1 MSRNL
6 AHRLGRAE
14 AVSRSRLVVTLA
26 ALALS
31 IGHAEPAT
39 GPVTA
44 SAKLNALWVYSITSL
59 PNPVTDAATRD
70 ALIQDGFSSGVNM
83 LYLSVYSSTPNSAK
97 RYMYDDSDIADLIGK
112 AHAKGMQV
120 YAAYGDSDWPTLGC
134 AASAF
139 PMQRMAEVIAYN
151 SANRSAMFDGVI
163 LDVEP
168 SGTPDFQALLGLY
181 QCFQQQAQ
189 ANGMGLSA
197 AISAF
202 WNTMVTFNQITEEAY
217 KQIVDLKLNN
227 VVVMGYRNFAGTSD
241 CTQGDGVVCL
251 DGSLIAY
258 ANSVSQG
265 NTILVGL
272 DTDNPATSGSTA
284 EETFFSMGQAAM
296 NAVAQSVF
304 NQFAAA
310 SQTFGGFSIHN
321 YRDSYLNGQLS
332 GWPAT
337 NPALPI
343 PVPQFTAAAVTNDAS
358 FIGGSVAPGET
369 IAIFGVNLGPATAQV
384 LQVANEK
391 ATTSLGGVQVL
402 FDGNPAP
409 MVLASSGQLAAIV
422 PFDVKTGSTTI
433 IQVVYG
439 GVASAAV
446 VAQTTAAAPAIF
458 TADSSGKGQGA
469 ILNQNYS
476 YNNSSNPAA
485 AGSVA
490 MLYLTGA
497 GQMTPAAVD
506 GSLNANPDS
515 LGQTALPVTAQIGGQ
530 PADVLYAGSSVG
542 IVSGVIQVNL
552 AVPNGLSAGAQP
564 VTVQIGGV
572 ATQAGVT
579 IAVQ

>member
-1 MSRNL
+1 MTL
-6 AHRLGRAE
+6 AR
-14 AVSRSRLVVTLA
+14 VVVTLA
-26 ALALS
+26 AFAVS
-31 IGHAEPAT
+31 IGRAEPAT
-39 GPVTA
+39 APVTA
-44 SAKLNALWVYSITSL
+44 STKLNALWVYSVASL
-59 PNPVTDAATRD
+59 PNPVTDATTRD
-70 ALIQDGFSSGVNM
+70 ALIEDSSSSGVNM

-97 RYMYDDSDIADLIGK
+97 RYMYDDSDIADLISK
-112 AHAKGMQV
+112 AHAQGMHV

-168 SGTPDFQALLGLY
+168 SGTPDFPALLTLY
-181 QCFQQQAQ
+181 QCFQQQAR

-202 WNTMVTFNQITEEAY
+202 WTTIVAFNQITEAVYE
-217 KQIVDLKLNN
+217 QIVDLKLNN

-241 CTQGDGVVCL
+241 CTQGDGVICL
-251 DGSLIAY
+251 DENLITY

-265 NTILVGL
+265 NTILIGL

-304 NQFAAA
+304 SQFAAA
-310 SQTFGGFSIHN
+310 NQTFGGFSIHN

-332 GWPAT
+332 GWAAT
-337 NPALPI
+337 NPAPPI
-343 PVPQFTAAAVTNDAS
+343 PAPQFTMAAVTNDAS
-358 FIGGSVAPGET
+358 FANGSIAPGEV

-384 LQVANEK
+384 LQVANAK

-409 MVLASSGQLAAIV
+409 MVLASSGQIAAIV
-422 PFDVKTGSTTI
+422 PFEVKIDSMTT

-439 GVASAAV
+439 GFASAPVTAP
-446 VAQTTAAAPAIF
+446 TTAAAPAIF
-458 TADSSGKGQGA
+458 TANASGKGQGA

-506 GSLNANPDS
+506 GSLNANPAS
-515 LGQTALPVTAQIGGQ
+515 LGQTALPVTAQIGGR
-530 PADVLYAGSSVG
+530 PAAVLYAGSSEG
-542 IVSGVIQVNL
+542 IVTGVIQVNL
-552 AVPNGLSAGAQP
+552 AVPNGLSAGSQP

>member
-1 MSRNL
+1 
-6 AHRLGRAE
+6 
-14 AVSRSRLVVTLA
+14 
-26 ALALS
+26 
-31 IGHAEPAT
+31 
-39 GPVTA
+39 
-44 SAKLNALWVYSITSL
+44 
-59 PNPVTDAATRD
+59 
-70 ALIQDGFSSGVNM
+70 M
-83 LYLSVYSSTPNSAK
+83 LYLSVYSSTPNSAG

-112 AHAKGMQV
+112 AHAAGTQV

-134 AASAF
+134 GASAF

-168 SGTPDFQALLGLY
+168 SGTPDFPALLTLY
-181 QCFQQQAQ
+181 QCFQQQTR
-189 ANGMGLSA
+189 ANGMGISA

-202 WNTMVTFNQITEEAY
+202 WTTTVTFNQVTEAAY
-217 KQIVDLKLNN
+217 EQIVDLKLNN
-227 VVVMGYRNFAGTSD
+227 VVVMGYRNYAGTAD

-251 DGSLIAY
+251 DESLIAY

-265 NTILVGL
+265 NTILIGL

-310 SQTFGGFSIHN
+310 NQIFGGFSIHN

-332 GWPAT
+332 GWSAT
-337 NPALPI
+337 NPAPLI
-343 PVPQFTAAAVTNDAS
+343 PAPQFTVAAVTNDAS
-358 FIGGSVAPGET
+358 FASGSVAPGEA

-384 LQVANEK
+384 LEVANEK
-391 ATTSLGGVQVL
+391 ATTNLGGVQVL

-422 PFDVKTGSTTI
+422 PFEVKIDSTTT
-433 IQVVYG
+433 IQVMYG
-439 GVASAAV
+439 GVVSAAV
-446 VAQTTAAAPAIF
+446 AAPTTAAAPAIF

-497 GQMTPAAVD
+497 GAMTPAAVD
-506 GSLNANPDS
+506 GSVNANPAS
-515 LGQTALPVTAQIGGQ
+515 LGQTALPVTAQIGGR
-530 PADVLYAGSSVG
+530 PATVLYAGSSEG

-552 AVPNGLSAGAQP
+552 VVPSGLSAGAQP
-564 VTVQIGGV
+564 VMVQVGGV